1 MGRLRYRAG
10 IGTYLALGFCGLAT
24 ALSIILA
31 VIIGNLA
38 ATQAKN
44 DIGSSLASLARQTAD
59 NLDRGMQE
67 RYREVEL
74 MARRPDLTAPGSSGA
89 VRRAVLDERQA
100 TFPHYAWIGMTGL
113 DGRVIVATQGMLEG
127 ADVSGR
133 PWFRNALAG
142 IHVGDVHEAKLLAKL
157 LPSVNGEPKRFVD
170 IAFPYKGG
178 NGEAAGV
185 LGVHLSWE
193 WAREVRDSVIQPA
206 AGSRSLHAMIA
217 DAQGAIKLGP
227 PGLAALAPGTV
238 EALRRQAAGYLV
250 EDGPEG
256 SFLVGYART
265 RGRGDYPGLGWS
277 IVVRQDVQEAYERV
291 RSLQQRVML
300 AGVVAAVLS
309 SLLGYFLA
317 RRLARPLR
325 ELAASAQRINK
336 AEARSIPLPK
346 RAYAEVQ
353 ALALALNGL
362 VSGLLQRTGELD
374 ELNQTLEQRVAERSS
389 ELARV
394 MARAHAD
401 ELRVQTIIDSAP
413 DAFIS
418 VDLEGRIRD
427 WNPAAQRTFGWRHE
441 EVAGRNYVELLIP
454 PRFRDGHASL
464 LRALDGDAATLP
476 RRRFEWL
483 VLDRRGVEIPVEVT
497 VGVAETVDGNFLGAF
512 VQDISER
519 KRVER
524 MKTEFISTVSHELR
538 TPMTSINASLSMLS
552 QGMAGELAPD
562 VRMLID
568 IASQSSERMVRLV
581 NDILDMEKIESGKMD
596 YDLRAQPLA
605 PLLRQALDAV
615 AGNAAARRVSTVL
628 DDQAPDALVLADHD
642 RIIQVFINLL
652 SNAIKFSLPEGVV
665 TVRVERRAQRVSI
678 AVCDQ
683 GSGIP
688 PAFHDRIFQKFAQA
702 DSSDSR
708 SREGTGLGLS
718 ICKGIV
724 EQHGGAIFFT
734 SQPGEGTQFF
744 VELPMPPQAP

>member
-24 ALSIILA
+24 VLSIILA
-31 VIIGNLA
+31 EVIGNLA
-38 ATQAKN
+38 AAQAKH
-44 DIGSSLASLARQTAD
+44 DIGSSLANLAQQTAN

-74 MARRPDLTAPGSSGA
+74 MARRPDLTAPNSDA
-89 VRRAVLDERQA
+89 ATRRAVLDERQA
-100 TFPHYAWIGMTGL
+100 TFPHYAWIGIAGL
-113 DGRVIVATQGMLEG
+113 DGRVISSTQGMLEG

-142 IHVGDVHEAKLLAKL
+142 IHLGDVHEAKLLAKL

-170 IAFPYKGG
+170 IAFPYPAGK
-178 NGEAAGV
+178 GEAVGV

-193 WAREVRDSVIQPA
+193 WAREVRDSVIPPVSE
-206 AGSRSLHAMIA
+206 SRSLHAMIA
-217 DAQGAIKLGP
+217 DTQGAIKLGP
-227 PGLAALAPGTV
+227 RGLDALPPGTL
-238 EALRRQAAGYLV
+238 EALRRQPSGYRI
-250 EDGPEG
+250 EDWPDG

-265 RGRGDYPGLGWS
+265 QGRGDYPGLGWS
-277 IVVRQDVQEAYERV
+277 IVVRQDLQEAYERV

-300 AGVVAAVLS
+300 IGIAAAVLS

-325 ELAASAQRINK
+325 ELAESAQRIHD
-336 AEARSIPLPK
+336 AEARSIPLPQ

-353 ALALALNGL
+353 KLALALNGL

-374 ELNQTLEQRVAERSS
+374 ELNRTLEQRVAERSS

-441 EVAGRNYVELLIP
+441 EVAGRSYVELLIP
-454 PRFRDGHASL
+454 PRFRDGHESL
-464 LRALDGDAATLP
+464 LRALGGDATMLP
-476 RRRFEWL
+476 RQRFAWQ
-483 VLDRRGVEIPVEVT
+483 VLDRRGAEIPVEVT
-497 VGVAETVDGNFLGAF
+497 VGVAETVDGHYLGAF

-519 KRVER
+519 KRMEL

-538 TPMTSINASLSMLS
+538 TPMTSINASLSMLV

-596 YDLRAQPLA
+596 YDIRPQPVA

-615 AGNAAARRVSTVL
+615 AGNAAARRVQTVL
-628 DDQAPDALVLADHD
+628 DDRAPDALVLADHD
-642 RIIQVFINLL
+642 RIIQVFVNLL
-652 SNAIKFSLPEGVV
+652 SNAVKFSLPEGVV
-665 TVRVERRAQRVSI
+665 TVRVERAAQMVSI

-688 PAFHDRIFQKFAQA
+688 AEFHDRIFQKFAQA

-724 EQHGGAIFFT
+724 DQHGGALYFK
-734 SQPGEGTQFF
+734 SEPGQGTQFF
-744 VELPMPPQAP
+744 VELPMPA

>member
-44 DIGSSLASLARQTAD
+44 DIGSSLANLARQTAD

-74 MARRPDLTAPGSSGA
+74 MARRPDLTAPGSGGA

-100 TFPHYAWIGMTGL
+100 TFPHYAWIGLTTL
-113 DGRVIVATQGMLEG
+113 DGRVLTSTQGMLEG

-142 IHVGDVHEAKLLAKL
+142 IHVGDVHDAKLLAKL

-178 NGEAAGV
+178 NGETAGV

-217 DAQGAIKLGP
+217 DTQGVIKLGP

-238 EALRRQAAGYLV
+238 EALRRQAGGYLV
-250 EDGPEG
+250 EEGQDG

-277 IVVRQDVQEAYERV
+277 IVVRQDVKEAYERV

-300 AGVVAAVLS
+300 TGVVAALLS

-325 ELAASAQRINK
+325 ELAASAQRINN
-336 AEARSIPLPK
+336 AQAPSIPLPQ

-418 VDLEGRIRD
+418 VDLQGRIRD

-441 EVAGRNYVELLIP
+441 EVVGRSYVELLIP
-454 PRFRDGHASL
+454 PRFRDGHENL
-464 LRALDGDAATLP
+464 LRALGGDATTLP
-476 RRRFEWL
+476 RQRFAWQ
-483 VLDRRGVEIPVEVT
+483 VLDRRGAEIPVEVT
-497 VGVAETVDGNFLGAF
+497 VGVAETVDGHFLGAF

-519 KRVER
+519 RRVEQ

-568 IASQSSERMVRLV
+568 IASKSSERMVRLV

-605 PLLRQALDAV
+605 PLLQQALDAV
-615 AGNAAARRVSTVL
+615 AGNAAARRVRTAL
-628 DDQAPDALVLADHD
+628 DDQTPGTLVLADHD

-665 TVRVERRAQRVSI
+665 TVRVERKGQMASI

-688 PAFHDRIFQKFAQA
+688 PGFHDRIFQKFAQA

-724 EQHGGAIFFT
+724 DQHGGAIFFT
-734 SQPGEGTQFF
+734 SQPGAGTQFF
-744 VELPMPPQAP
+744 VELPVPPEQA